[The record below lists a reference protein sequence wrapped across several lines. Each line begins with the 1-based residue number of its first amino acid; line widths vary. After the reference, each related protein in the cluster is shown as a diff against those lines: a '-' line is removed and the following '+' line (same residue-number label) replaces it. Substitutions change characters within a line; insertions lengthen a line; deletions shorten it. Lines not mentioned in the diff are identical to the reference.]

1 VYTIA
6 TLHQLRQRLGL
17 AAAETADDARLLAA
31 LQAAAAQI
39 ERAAGRRFCPR
50 LATIE
55 HHANP
60 RYSAELL
67 LDDDLLELSGLTNGD
82 GSAISLNDVVTLPA
96 EGPIAVLRLTGGVVF
111 VWDETPL
118 RAVSVA
124 GTWGWHDR
132 WAEAWRNSS
141 DTVQNNPLSA
151 GATTITVADADGADA
166 ENESPRFQAGHLIRI
181 DSEYVRVLAVNTTTN
196 VLTVQ
201 RGAAGTTAAS
211 HTQNTAIYTYQ
222 PPLDAQMLHLRWSAW
237 LYKEPDNRGFTG
249 APADLVK
256 GLASLRRVGVKA

>member
-1 VYTIA
+1 MYTIA

-39 ERAAGRRFCPR
+39 ERAAGRSFCPR
-50 LATIE
+50 VAAIP
-55 HHANP
+55 HSINP
-60 RYSAELL
+60 KYTTELL
-67 LDDDLLELSGLTNGD
+67 LDDDLLELTSLTNGD
-82 GSAISLNDVVTLPA
+82 GSAISLNDVLALPA
-96 EGPIAVLRLTGGVVF
+96 EGPIAVLRLTGGATF

-118 RAVSVA
+118 RAISVA
-124 GTWGWHDR
+124 GKWGWHDR
-132 WAEAWRNSS
+132 WAEAWRNSA

-166 ENESPRFQAGHLIRI
+166 ENETPRFQVGHLLRI
-181 DSEYVRVLAVNTTTN
+181 DSEYIRVLAVNTAAN

-211 HTQNTAIYTYQ
+211 HTQNTAIHTYQ
-222 PPLDAQMLHLRWSAW
+222 PPLDAQMLHLRWAAW
-237 LYKEPDNRGFTG
+237 LYKEPDNRGFTS
-249 APADLVK
+249 APADLLK
-256 GLASLRRVGVKA
+256 GLASLRRGGVTV